1 MRPDELRALLDERF
15 GTVRQLER
23 ERPPTPYEITKRRL
37 VLLGRQADEVK
48 EPDGVLA

>member
-1 MRPDELRALLDERF
+1 MDGQKLRELLDERF

-37 VLLGRQADEVK
+37 VLLGRHDEEMRTK
-48 EPDGVLA
+48 

>member
-1 MRPDELRALLDERF
+1 VDPDYRALLNERF

-37 VLLGRQADEVK
+37 VLLGRLENETRMK
-48 EPDGVLA
+48 

>member
-1 MRPDELRALLDERF
+1 MDAKLRVLLDERF

-37 VLLGRQADEVK
+37 ALLGRRTAERGED
-48 EPDGVLA
+48 